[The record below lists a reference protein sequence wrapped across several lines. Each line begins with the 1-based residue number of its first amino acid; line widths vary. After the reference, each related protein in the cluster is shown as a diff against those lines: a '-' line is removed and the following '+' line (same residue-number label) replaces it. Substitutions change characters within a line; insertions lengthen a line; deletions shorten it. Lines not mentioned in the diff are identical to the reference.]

1 MLLRNESRVRHSIDI
16 KLIFD
21 GDRKREI
28 TIKEHD
34 NIQVSY
40 RKNGCIKCG
49 VGVITNIEPYKY
61 TKGKRCCSFQE
72 SAIIT
77 IDMSEDYV
85 ACTQKIDLLDIIDI
99 RKVQCECVCQCPNK
113 EQVNPDFT
121 AKSET
126 MVGAILTDKDVI
138 VSE

>member
-28 TIKEHD
+28 TIQECD
-34 NIQVSY
+34 NVQVSY

-49 VGVITNIEPYKY
+49 VGVITKIEPYKY
-61 TKGKRCCSFQE
+61 VKNKRCCEQT

-77 IDMSEDYV
+77 VDMSEDYV
-85 ACTQKIDLLDIIDI
+85 ACTQKIDLFDIIDI
-99 RKVQCECVCQCPNK
+99 RKVKCECVCHCPNK
-113 EQVNPDFT
+113 EETTPDFSV
-121 AKSET
+121 KPE
-126 MVGAILTDKDVI
+126 MLVGTLLTDKEVI
-138 VSE
+138 IRE